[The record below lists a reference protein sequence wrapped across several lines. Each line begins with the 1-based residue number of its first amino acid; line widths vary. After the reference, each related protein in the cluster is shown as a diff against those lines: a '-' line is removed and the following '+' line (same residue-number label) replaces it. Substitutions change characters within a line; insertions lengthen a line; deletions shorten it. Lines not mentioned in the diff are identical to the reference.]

1 MSGSAATSAASS
13 ASEGRWRDEVG
24 EDAHDD
30 EGLDDADVDVLPQR
44 VVRAGGRRR
53 VSTFAQR
60 VMHSQA
66 LAEPE
71 PAAKTGMGAMSRMP
85 SLDCPPPGSDE
96 EALQKKLMLFEM
108 FTLSNLGCKM
118 SRHYAMQD
126 DLLDMVHEVRHHMA
140 RILRIDLSP
149 ADALAREQ
157 WREAAKHRR
166 ARWWRAAFASVR
178 NSGARSSRASASA
191 LASTNSLYVSTACA
205 YRHGS
210 GARQVGRRAL
220 AEKSRRNLGAIS
232 ATSRLDELRE
242 VVRESWRDH
251 PHGDQHPEV
260 DHGSVMREE
269 TVLRR
274 RNALV
279 DVPPACDDAQRY
291 VVAATAAAWYRR
303 CQRACHCWSPP
314 RLSMMRR

>member
-96 EALQKKLMLFEM
+96 ETLQKKLMLFEM

-118 SRHYAMQD
+118 SRHYAMTD

-140 RILRIDLSP
+140 RILRID
-149 ADALAREQ
+149 
-157 WREAAKHRR
+157 
-166 ARWWRAAFASVR
+166 
-178 NSGARSSRASASA
+178 
-191 LASTNSLYVSTACA
+191 
-205 YRHGS
+205 
-210 GARQVGRRAL
+210 
-220 AEKSRRNLGAIS
+220 
-232 ATSRLDELRE
+232 
-242 VVRESWRDH
+242 
-251 PHGDQHPEV
+251 
-260 DHGSVMREE
+260 
-269 TVLRR
+269 
-274 RNALV
+274 
-279 DVPPACDDAQRY
+279 
-291 VVAATAAAWYRR
+291 
-303 CQRACHCWSPP
+303 
-314 RLSMMRR
+314 